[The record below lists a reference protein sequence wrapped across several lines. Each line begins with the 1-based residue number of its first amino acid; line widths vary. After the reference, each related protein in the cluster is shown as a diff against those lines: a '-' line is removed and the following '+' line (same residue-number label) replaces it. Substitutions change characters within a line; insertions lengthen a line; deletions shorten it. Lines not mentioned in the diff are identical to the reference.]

1 VGGQYT
7 MMEIGQLAEAAGVT
21 RRTIRYYVSLGL
33 LPPGEEDG
41 TRRLYDERHLR
52 RLAVIRR
59 MKDAFLPLEEIRR
72 RLEAGDEMESP
83 APSVPLS
90 GITLRVREMATP
102 LATLASAEACPSE
115 QAEGDV
121 VMTYSKEPGAP
132 HRMRE
137 EAPRAFRT
145 NEPIWCRKS
154 LRPWLEMHVRDD
166 APAWVQDVVER
177 VRRML
182 DER

>member
-1 VGGQYT
+1 

-41 TRRLYDERHLR
+41 ARRLYDERHLH

-72 RLEAGDEMESP
+72 RLEAGDEMDAPASP
-83 APSVPLS
+83 PPP
-90 GITLRVREMATP
+90 GITL
-102 LATLASAEACPSE
+102 C
-115 QAEGDV
+115 
-121 VMTYSKEPGAP
+121 
-132 HRMRE
+132 MRE
-137 EAPRAFRT
+137 ASPLLMASVAAHHPKPEVKEDARVAYARDLAAPLHMREDAPRPFRT
-145 NEPIWCRKS
+145 EEPIWCRKS
-154 LRPWLEMHVRDD
+154 LRPWLELHVRDD

-182 DER
+182 DERS